1 MQKGIGNII
10 AVAVVVVVLLAVGI
24 LKVMQ
29 INAYDKNIY
38 FKSNITNLS
47 DQSYSMLSAVTLKI
61 RNLAKVPAM
70 YSEDL
75 TKYVSAAMS
84 SRYGEDGMKAMVA
97 FMNEN
102 NIQFDS
108 SMYKN
113 IQIAMSGGQD
123 DFRITQNKL
132 TDFCA
137 QYRVFR
143 STWMTG
149 HLLGDATTDLDSVK
163 HQCTI
168 ALDAYS
174 RNAEST
180 KVITETELR

>member
-1 MQKGIGNII
+1 MASVIV
-10 AVAVVVVVLLAVGI
+10 AAVVAMALVFFGI
-24 LKVMQ
+24 YKVME
-29 INAYDKNIY
+29 INAFDKNKY
-38 FKSNITNLS
+38 YKENITNLS
-47 DQSYSMLSAVTLKI
+47 DQSYSMLSAVTIKI
-61 RNLAKVPAM
+61 RNLAKVPTM

-75 TKYVSAAMS
+75 TKFVSTAMT

-102 NIQFDS
+102 NLQFDA

-113 IQIAMSGGQD
+113 IQVAMSAGQD

-132 TDFCA
+132 TDFCT

-143 STWMTG
+143 TTWLTTQ
-149 HLLGDATTDLDSVK
+149 LLGDSTDDIAAVK

-174 RNAEST
+174 RNAETT